1 MQFLVVFTGSYT
13 EWLQELHR
21 QKSGRGSLLL
31 FIAALAMGMLVV
43 GGYVLAAAY
52 RDVVDQT
59 RRVATNLTLTV
70 ERDIGRDLRLI
81 DRSVRSI
88 IDTLALPDIDTLPPT
103 LRRSVLFDQA
113 MNQEELGAFL
123 VIDSQGRA
131 RDVSGTH
138 ALPTTSFAERQ
149 YFIRHRDDPSPDV
162 LVGPAIALRIDG
174 QRSIT
179 VSRRIPAADGTF
191 HGLVVGAIHLSY
203 FRHAFERLDLGE
215 LGSIT
220 LIQQDGTILL
230 RDPDLPDTLE
240 PGDAARLV
248 HDGAALRQSGFGVAT
263 GPDGVRRFYAF
274 RQVLDLPLFV
284 VVGFSVGEVLAPWLH
299 KLAVVGPLTVLLCV
313 ASVLLAR
320 ALGRELRR
328 RQDAER
334 ELLAFNQELEARV
347 AHEVTAREEAQGRL
361 VASQRMEAL
370 GQLAGGVA
378 HDLNNVLQAVSSAN
392 QLLSRPRTAGRDH
405 ERLTGMI
412 AEAAERGA
420 AVTRRL
426 LVFARQSDLRAE
438 SVDAAALVRGLR
450 ELLVHTLGSD
460 VAIEVQAG
468 SLPAPVVVDRVQLET
483 VLINLATNARDAM
496 AGHGGVLTL
505 RVERRLDREAA
516 ADAPTPLPGE
526 HVCIVVGDTGCGM
539 SPEVQARAREPFF
552 TTKPVGKGTG
562 LGLAM
567 ANGFAEQSGGRMT
580 IESRP
585 GAGTTVTLWLPPGPD
600 ALQEP
605 RFASPDLAGETA
617 GTPRILLV
625 DDDPVVR
632 ELLAE
637 ELSALG
643 YEVAQA
649 GHAAAALRLLDPAPD
664 VLVTDFSMPGTDG
677 LELIGEVHRR
687 MPGLPAILV
696 TGYAG
701 DEMSPVRLGA
711 SQGEYVLLHKPLDM
725 ARMAGQVAILLRT
738 SRPLSG
744 HAVPIAGPASPAH
757 ALPQAEPATDAL
769 DALAG

>member
-1 MQFLVVFTGSYT
+1 MARHT

-21 QKSGRGSLLL
+21 QTSSPGGLLL
-31 FIAALAMGMLVV
+31 FIAALAAGMLVV

-81 DRSVRSI
+81 DRSVKGV
-88 IDTLALPDIDTLPPT
+88 IDALALPGIDSLAPT
-103 LRRSVLFDQA
+103 LRRAALFDQA
-113 MNQEELGAFL
+113 MNQEEFGAFI
-123 VIDSQGRA
+123 VIDAQGQA

-138 ALPTTSFAERQ
+138 ALPTASFSDRL
-149 YFIRHRDDPSPDV
+149 YFIHHRDDPSPDV
-162 LVGPAIALRIDG
+162 FVGPVVALRIDG
-174 QRSIT
+174 QSAVT
-179 VSRRIPAADGTF
+179 VSHRMPAADGSF
-191 HGLVVGAIHLSY
+191 RGVVVGAIHLPY
-203 FRHAFERLDLGE
+203 FRHAFERLDLGSH
-215 LGSIT
+215 GSIT

-248 HDGAALRQSGFGVAT
+248 HDSGALRQSGFGVAA
-263 GPDGVRRFYAF
+263 GPDGVPRFYAF

-284 VVGFSVGEVLAPWLH
+284 VVGFSVREVMAPWLH
-299 KLAVVGPLTVLLCV
+299 KLAVVGPLTLLLCV
-313 ASVLLAR
+313 ASILLAR
-320 ALGRELRR
+320 ALGRELVR
-328 RQDAER
+328 RQQAER
-334 ELLAFNQELEARV
+334 DLLAFNQELEARV
-347 AHEVTAREEAQGRL
+347 AHEVAAREEAQDRL

-392 QLLSRPRTAGRDH
+392 QLLSRQTGAGGSR

-426 LVFARQSDLRAE
+426 LVFARQSDLKAE
-438 SVDAAALVRGLR
+438 VVDAAALVRGLR

-460 VAIEVQAG
+460 VEIEVQSG
-468 SLPAPVVVDRVQLET
+468 PHPAPVVVDRVQLET

-505 RVERRLDREAA
+505 RVERRLDRAPA
-516 ADAPTPLPGE
+516 ADARTPLPAE
-526 HVCIVVGDTGCGM
+526 HVCIIVRDTGCGM
-539 SPEVQARAREPFF
+539 SPEVQARAREPFY

-567 ANGFAEQSGGRMT
+567 ASGFAEQSGGRMT
-580 IESRP
+580 IDSRP

-600 ALQEP
+600 ALPEP
-605 RFASPDLAGETA
+605 RIAPPHAAGETA
-617 GTPRILLV
+617 GAPRVLLV

-643 YEVAQA
+643 YAVAQA
-649 GHAAAALRLLDPAPD
+649 GHAATALGMLDPAPD
-664 VLVTDFSMPGTDG
+664 VLVTDFSMPGMDG
-677 LELIGEVHRR
+677 LELIGEAHRR
-687 MPGLPAILV
+687 APGLPAILV

-711 SQGEYVLLHKPLDM
+711 SQGEYVLLHKPLDV
-725 ARMAGQVAILLRT
+725 ARMASHLAILLRT
-738 SRPLSG
+738 ARPPGSQG
-744 HAVPIAGPASPAH
+744 APPACPAQPAC
-757 ALPQAEPATDAL
+757 ALPQAGSATDAV

>member
-1 MQFLVVFTGSYT
+1 M
-13 EWLQELHR
+13 HR
-21 QKSGRGSLLL
+21 QTSTRSGLLL
-31 FIAALAMGMLVV
+31 FIAALAAGMLVV
-43 GGYVLAAAY
+43 GGYVLAAAC

-81 DRSVRSI
+81 DRSVQGV
-88 IDTLALPDIDTLPPT
+88 IDALALPGLDALAPT
-103 LRRSVLFDQA
+103 LRHAALFDQA
-113 MNQEELGAFL
+113 MNQEEFGAFI
-123 VIDSQGRA
+123 VIDAQGRA

-138 ALPTTSFAERQ
+138 ALPSASFTDRL
-149 YFIRHRDDPSPDV
+149 YFVHHRDDPSPDV
-162 LVGPAIALRIDG
+162 FVGPVVALRIDG

-179 VSRRIPAADGTF
+179 VSRRIPAADGAF
-191 HGLVVGAIHLSY
+191 RGVVVGAIHLSY
-203 FRHAFERLDLGE
+203 FRHAFERLDLGSH
-215 LGSIT
+215 GSIT

-230 RDPDLPDTLE
+230 RDPDLPATLE

-248 HDGAALRQSGFGVAT
+248 HEGGALRQSGFGIAA
-263 GPDGVRRFYAF
+263 GPDGVPRFYAF
-274 RQVLDLPLFV
+274 RQVPDLPLFV
-284 VVGFSVGEVLAPWLH
+284 VVGFSVREVLAPWLH
-299 KLAVVGPLTVLLCV
+299 KLAVVGPLTLLLCV

-320 ALGRELRR
+320 ALGRELVR
-328 RQDAER
+328 RQQAER
-334 ELLAFNQELEARV
+334 SLLAFNQELEARV
-347 AHEVTAREEAQGRL
+347 AREVAAREEAQGRL

-392 QLLSRPRTAGRDH
+392 QLLSRPARADKDGAGRDH

-426 LVFARQSDLRAE
+426 LVFARQGDLRAE

-460 VAIEVQAG
+460 VAIEVQSG
-468 SLPAPVVVDRVQLET
+468 PHPAPVVVDRVELET

-505 RVERRLDREAA
+505 RVERRLDRAPA
-516 ADAPTPLPGE
+516 ADARTLLPAE
-526 HVCIVVGDTGCGM
+526 HVCIIVRDTGCGM
-539 SPEVQARAREPFF
+539 SPEVQARAREPFY

-567 ANGFAEQSGGRMT
+567 ASGFAEQSGGRMT
-580 IESRP
+580 IDSRP

-600 ALQEP
+600 ALPEP
-605 RFASPDLAGETA
+605 RIAPPYGAGETA
-617 GTPRILLV
+617 GAPRVLLV

-643 YEVAQA
+643 YAVAQA
-649 GHAAAALRLLDPAPD
+649 GHAAAALGMLDPAPD
-664 VLVTDFSMPGTDG
+664 VLVTDFSMPGMDG
-677 LELIGEVHRR
+677 LELIGEAHRR
-687 MPGLPAILV
+687 APGLPAILV

-711 SQGEYVLLHKPLDM
+711 SQGEYVLLHKPLDV
-725 ARMAGQVAILLRT
+725 ARMASHLAILLRT
-738 SRPLSG
+738 ARLPG
-744 HAVPIAGPASPAH
+744 GQGAPPAGLASTAR
-757 ALPQAEPATDAL
+757 ALPQADAATDTV

>member
-1 MQFLVVFTGSYT
+1 M
-13 EWLQELHR
+13 HR
-21 QKSGRGSLLL
+21 QKSTRSGLLL
-31 FIAALAMGMLVV
+31 FIAALAAGILVV
-43 GGYVLAAAY
+43 GGYILVAAY

-81 DRSVRSI
+81 DRSVQGV
-88 IDTLALPDIDTLPPT
+88 IDTLALPGIDALAPT
-103 LRRSVLFDQA
+103 LRRAILFDQA
-113 MNQEELGAFL
+113 MNQEGFGAFL
-123 VIDSQGRA
+123 VIDGQGRA

-138 ALPTTSFAERQ
+138 ALPTASFADRQ

-162 LVGPAIALRIDG
+162 LVGPAIALRVDG

-179 VSRRIPAADGTF
+179 VSRRIPASDGTF
-191 HGLVVGAIHLSY
+191 RGLVVGAIHLSY
-203 FRHAFERLDLGE
+203 FRHAFERLDLGR
-215 LGSIT
+215 LGSIA

-230 RDPDLPDTLE
+230 RDPDLSDTLE
-240 PGDAARLV
+240 PGDATRLV
-248 HDGAALRQSGFGVAT
+248 HDGATLRQSGFGIAT

-274 RQVLDLPLFV
+274 RRVLDLPLFV
-284 VVGFSVGEVLAPWLH
+284 VVGFSVGEVLGPWLH
-299 KLAVVGPLTVLLCV
+299 KLAVIGPLTLLLCV

-320 ALGRELRR
+320 ALGRELLR
-328 RQDAER
+328 RQQAER
-334 ELLAFNQELEARV
+334 SLLAFNQELEARV
-347 AHEVTAREEAQGRL
+347 AREVAAREEAQGRL

-392 QLLSRPRTAGRDH
+392 QLLSRPARAGRDH

-426 LVFARQSDLRAE
+426 LVFARQSDLQAE
-438 SVDAAALVRGLR
+438 TVDAAALVRGLR

-496 AGHGGVLTL
+496 AGNGGVLTL
-505 RVERRLDREAA
+505 SVERRPDRQTAGGA
-516 ADAPTPLPGE
+516 LTPLPGE

-539 SPEVQARAREPFF
+539 SPEIQARAREPFF

-585 GAGTTVTLWLPPGPD
+585 GAGTTVILWLPPGPD
-600 ALQEP
+600 AMPEP
-605 RFASPDLAGETA
+605 HVALANPA
-617 GTPRILLV
+617 GGTTGLPRILLV

-643 YEVAQA
+643 YGVAQA
-649 GHAAAALRLLDPAPD
+649 GHAAAALRLLVPAPD
-664 VLVTDFSMPGTDG
+664 VLVTDFSMPGMDG

-687 MPGLPAILV
+687 LPGLPAILV

-711 SQGEYVLLHKPLDM
+711 SQGEYVLLHKPLDL
-725 ARMAGQVAILLRT
+725 ARMASHLAILLRAA
-738 SRPLSG
+738 RPSG
-744 HAVPIAGPASPAH
+744 RRGTPPLGPASPVH
-757 ALPQAEPATDAL
+757 ALEHADPAVDAMDAL
-769 DALAG
+769 SG